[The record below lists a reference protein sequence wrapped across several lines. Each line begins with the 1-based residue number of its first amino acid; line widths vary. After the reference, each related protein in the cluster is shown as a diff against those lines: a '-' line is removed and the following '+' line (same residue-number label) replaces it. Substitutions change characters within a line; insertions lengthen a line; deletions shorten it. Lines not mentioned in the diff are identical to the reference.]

1 MSSQQHANAKDI
13 DVLVAGGAGIDTIV
27 HVPALPLPMA
37 DSIHVPPVHDYVA
50 HTGTGVALGLKALG
64 LRVSFV
70 EAIGDDEAGR
80 LVRARFEREGLDF
93 RPVIVQQGTR
103 RSVNLVDPL
112 GRRLSLYDGRHPA
125 DLQLPGETWLPLLER
140 SRHVHVSIV
149 GWPHA
154 LFAPLIERGL
164 TSSTDLHDWD
174 GENPYHL
181 AYGLQADLAFMSAAR
196 LEGRLHE
203 AQVAQHLLREGR
215 ARAVLVTAGA
225 QGSRLWLRE
234 QVDNPIEQPATTPPG
249 PVVDSNGA
257 GDAFV
262 CGVLS
267 AWLSGQPWPVALQRG
282 ALAGAFAC
290 TQHGTHEAF
299 ADAATLAAAKE
310 AAAG

>member
-1 MSSQQHANAKDI
+1 MHPHQQLPEKDI

-70 EAIGDDEAGR
+70 EAIGDDEQGR
-80 LVRARFEREGLDF
+80 LIRTRFEREGLDF
-93 RPVIVQQGTR
+93 RPVIVPQGTR

-125 DLQLPGETWLPLLER
+125 DLQLPRDAWWPLLER

-154 LFAPLIERGL
+154 LFAPLIERGAS
-164 TSSTDLHDWD
+164 SSTDLHDWD
-174 GENPYHL
+174 GVNPHHL
-181 AYGLQADLAFMSAAR
+181 AYGLKADLVFMSAAR
-196 LEGRLHE
+196 LEGRAHE
-203 AQVAQHLLREGR
+203 AQVVQRLLREGR
-215 ARAVLVTAGA
+215 AQAVLVTAGA

-234 QVDNPIEQPATTPPG
+234 QASGPIEQPALPPAA

-267 AWLSGQPWPVALQRG
+267 GWLAKQPWQVALHRG
-282 ALAGAFAC
+282 ALAGAYAC
-290 TQHGTHEAF
+290 TQHGTAEAF
-299 ADAATLAAAKE
+299 IGAAALS
-310 AAAG
+310 AADRPRA